1 MIKLINLFFKGIII
15 GIAKIIPGL
24 SGSVLAI
31 SFGIYE
37 EALGRISK
45 IFKNF
50 KNNVYYLSILV
61 LGIVL
66 GIIIGAFVIKYL
78 IFNMYYMTMFLFIG
92 LIVGVT
98 IKFDFKIN
106 SNIKKIFLIL
116 LSIMFTFLILKNN
129 YSVNEFVYENNLLNN
144 VYTFFIGIIDAF
156 STIVPGISGTAI
168 FISLGVYDFVLKL
181 FSFDMLISSAF
192 IYFFLGIL
200 FGIIIISLIMNY
212 LFTYYKKITYNIIY
226 ILCVSSIFMM
236 IFKIDYSSMNFIYA
250 ILSFFSFITGIFIS
264 KSIS

>member
-1 MIKLINLFFKGIII
+1 
-15 GIAKIIPGL
+15 
-24 SGSVLAI
+24 
-31 SFGIYE
+31 
-37 EALGRISK
+37 
-45 IFKNF
+45 
-50 KNNVYYLSILV
+50 
-61 LGIVL
+61 
-66 GIIIGAFVIKYL
+66 
-78 IFNMYYMTMFLFIG
+78 MTMFLFVG

-250 ILSFFSFITGIFIS
+250 ILSFFSFIMGIFIS

>member
-1 MIKLINLFFKGIII
+1 MITLISLFLKGIII

-50 KNNVYYLSILV
+50 KNNIYYLSTLV
-61 LGIVL
+61 LGITL
-66 GIIIGAFVIKYL
+66 GIIIGAIFIKYL
-78 IFNMYYMTMFLFIG
+78 IFHMYYVTMFLFIG

-98 IKFDFKIN
+98 IKFDFKTD
-106 SNIKKIFLIL
+106 SNIKKIFFIL
-116 LSIMFTFLILKNN
+116 LSIIFTFLILKNN
-129 YSVNEFVYENNLLNN
+129 YSVNEFVYENSLINN

-168 FISLGVYDFVLKL
+168 FISLGVYDFVLEL

-192 IYFFLGIL
+192 FYFFLGIL
-200 FGIIIISLIMNY
+200 FGILVISLIMNY
-212 LFTYYKKITYNIIY
+212 LFTHYKKITYNIIY
-226 ILCVSSIFMM
+226 VLCISSIFMM
-236 IFKIDYSSMNFIYA
+236 MFKIDYNGMNFIYT
-250 ILSFFSFITGIFIS
+250 ILSIFSFLIGIFIS